1 MSRKIPTEVRAY
13 MAKIGANGGRA
24 GKGRPKVRDYK
35 KMGQASGKARR
46 AKSRQKRLA
55 NELQPV

>member
-1 MSRKIPTEVRAY
+1 MTKRIDPRVREY

-35 KMGQASGKARR
+35 KMGQASGAARR
-46 AKSRQKRLA
+46 AKSRKKKLDTELKR
-55 NELQPV
+55 V

>member
-1 MSRKIPTEVRAY
+1 MTKRIDPAVSAY

-46 AKSRQKRLA
+46 AKSRQKKLA
-55 NELQPV
+55 NELEPV

>member
-1 MSRKIPTEVRAY
+1 MSRKIPTQVRQY

-35 KMGQASGKARR
+35 KMGQASGAARR
-46 AKSRQKRLA
+46 AKSRKKKLDTELKR
-55 NELQPV
+55 V

>member
-1 MSRKIPTEVRAY
+1 MIKRINPEVRAY

-24 GKGRPKVRDYK
+24 GNGRPKVRDYK

-46 AKSRQKRLA
+46 AKSRQKKLA
-55 NELQPV
+55 NELEPV